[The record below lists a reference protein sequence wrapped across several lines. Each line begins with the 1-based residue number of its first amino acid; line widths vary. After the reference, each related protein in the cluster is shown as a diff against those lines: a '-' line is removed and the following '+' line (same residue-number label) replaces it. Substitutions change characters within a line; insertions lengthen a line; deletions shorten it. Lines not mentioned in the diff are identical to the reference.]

1 DELQAY
7 ESTLINITFDP
18 AVHKDDTDLG
28 DLMRTIYIETDN
40 PNFPD
45 LESTITA
52 TVIKENYMDTLFQL
66 SLLASF
72 IAGMV
77 ALFAPC
83 CITFLLPTYFA
94 NVFKEKK
101 QVVLMTFIY
110 SLGIFTIMLPVVLG
124 ARALSRLFF
133 QMHDQT
139 YIIGGLFLILVGFF
153 TLLGIKLPMP
163 RFNFTKKADDPLSTY
178 ILGIISGIT
187 SACCAPVL
195 VGVIAL
201 SSLSPTLIQSLLVG
215 FFYVL
220 GMVTPLYLASLF
232 IDKRNLLEK
241 PLFRKPIRQVTVGH
255 QVHMITVSNLVSFI
269 MFAGIG
275 LLTIFLAFSGKL
287 AMNRSEAGVTAL
299 IQTVAISVTSFVH
312 KIPGLDLIFLL
323 AALWLLFK
331 FFRYLSQK

>member
-1 DELQAY
+1 
-7 ESTLINITFDP
+7 
-18 AVHKDDTDLG
+18 
-28 DLMRTIYIETDN
+28 
-40 PNFPD
+40 
-45 LESTITA
+45 
-52 TVIKENYMDTLFQL
+52 MDTLFQL
-66 SLLASF
+66 SLLAAF

-133 QMHDQT
+133 QLHDQT
-139 YIIGGLFLILVGFF
+139 YIIGGLFLILVGWF

-163 RFNFTKKADDPLSTY
+163 RFNLTKKADDPLSTY

-241 PLFRKPIRQVTVGH
+241 PLFRKSFHGIP
-255 QVHMITVSNLVSFI
+255 VSNLVSFV

-275 LLTIFLAFSGKL
+275 LLTIFLALSGKL
-287 AMNRSEAGVTAL
+287 AMSPDKQGITQTIQATA
-299 IQTVAISVTSFVH
+299 VNVSFWVK
-312 KIPGLDLIFLL
+312 KIPGLDLLFLL

-331 FFRYLSQK
+331 FFRYLRQN